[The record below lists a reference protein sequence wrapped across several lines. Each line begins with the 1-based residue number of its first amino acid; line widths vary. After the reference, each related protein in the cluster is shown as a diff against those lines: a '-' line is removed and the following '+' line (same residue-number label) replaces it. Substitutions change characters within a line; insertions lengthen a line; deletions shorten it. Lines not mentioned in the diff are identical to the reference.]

1 MDGIYVYFRH
11 NDAQTV
17 MVVLNNTDKAHT
29 VATQRFQ
36 EVIGKATTGTDVV
49 SGKAHALAD
58 GIVTPAHSATIL
70 ELK

>member
-1 MDGIYVYFRH
+1 VYFRH
-11 NDAQTV
+11 NEAQTV
-17 MVVLNNTDKAHT
+17 MVVLNNTDQATT

-36 EVIGKATTGTDVV
+36 EVIGKTTTGTDVV

-58 GIVTPAHSATIL
+58 GIVAPAHSATVL